1 MLYSINC
8 LQFYVHTLSFL
19 PCGFNCLGT
28 LHVIVAFLLNIYG
41 LSMHVRDTTNVF
53 ISMSLNL
60 QKSWHHVESPV
71 GDIVGV
77 LNSRAWNYNNC
88 FFKLSIFLSGLVW
101 GWHDLNGHYW
111 MVIYFSRVGTL
122 EITSRQTFGYQSG
135 YSFWI

>member
-1 MLYSINC
+1 MLFSRNC

-60 QKSWHHVESPV
+60 QKS
-71 GDIVGV
+71 
-77 LNSRAWNYNNC
+77 
-88 FFKLSIFLSGLVW
+88 
-101 GWHDLNGHYW
+101 
-111 MVIYFSRVGTL
+111 
-122 EITSRQTFGYQSG
+122 
-135 YSFWI
+135 